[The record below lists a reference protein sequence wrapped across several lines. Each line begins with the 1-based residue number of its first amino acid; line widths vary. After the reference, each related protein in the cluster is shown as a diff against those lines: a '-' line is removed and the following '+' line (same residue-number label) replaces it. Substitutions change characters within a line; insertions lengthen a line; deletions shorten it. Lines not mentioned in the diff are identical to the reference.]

1 MLKMQAGGYQVILMK
16 RKNREKGFTL
26 IELMIVVAI
35 VGILA
40 GIAIPNLFV
49 IKDKAIWGT
58 AKANLDVVRSVLA
71 GYAADSAHG
80 RYPVGTLNF
89 ATFKA
94 LLPEANLPSTEE
106 EAKWNSGSFSYASSG
121 ESFTVN
127 VSANNRLKDPFV
139 ATPSGITPSGYP
151 H

>member
-1 MLKMQAGGYQVILMK
+1 MK
-16 RKNREKGFTL
+16 WKNRESGFTL

-40 GIAIPNLFV
+40 GIAIPNLFI

-58 AKANLDVVRSVLA
+58 AKANVDVVRSVLA

-80 RYPVGTLNF
+80 RYPVGILNF
-89 ATFKA
+89 AEFKA
-94 LLPEANLPSTEE
+94 LLPEASLPSAEG
-106 EAKWNSGSFSYASSG
+106 EAKWQSGSFSYTSSG
-121 ESFTVN
+121 ESFTINVN
-127 VSANNRLKDPFV
+127 ASDRMNDPFV
-139 ATPSGITPSGYP
+139 ATPSGITPNSYP